1 MRHAAKGQYVIP
13 APVLAFLTNRYVLA
27 ALAGVAAVL
36 AAWWWH
42 TSAIDDAVEARDKHW
57 AGKIEAERTRH
68 RGIVADWVLEMAD
81 RDEKARERYEAK
93 KADRVVV
100 YETLE
105 KEVPVYVT
113 PLADSRCIVP
123 RGFVLHHDAA
133 AAARLAAIPEGPGGL
148 VDADSGLALSTV
160 ERTVSE
166 NYAACNAAIDEVTE
180 WRRWYPEAR
189 ESYNR
194 LRDRLAQPHEGSP

>member
-1 MRHAAKGQYVIP
+1 MLTP
-13 APVLAFLTNRYVLA
+13 FLALLGNRYVQA
-27 ALAGVAAVL
+27 ALAVAAAIFAV
-36 AAWWWH
+36 WWWH
-42 TSAIDDAVEARDKHW
+42 TSAIDDAVDARDKHW

-68 RGIVADWVLEMAD
+68 RGIVADWVLEMAA
-81 RDEKARERYEAK
+81 RDEKARALYEAK

-123 RGFVLHHDAA
+123 AGFVLHHDAA
-133 AAARLAAIPEGPGGL
+133 AAARPAAIPEGPGGL

-166 NYAACNAAIDEVTE
+166 NYAACHDAIDEVTE

-189 ESYNR
+189 ASYDR
-194 LRDRLAQPHEGSP
+194 LRERLAQPAKE